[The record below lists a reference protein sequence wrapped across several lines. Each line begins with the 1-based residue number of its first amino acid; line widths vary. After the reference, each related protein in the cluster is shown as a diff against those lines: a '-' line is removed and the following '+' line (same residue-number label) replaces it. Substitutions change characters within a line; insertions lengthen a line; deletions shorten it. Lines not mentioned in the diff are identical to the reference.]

1 MVRTG
6 QCVMGFYGFQT
17 HEMAVGAG

>member
-17 HEMAVGAG
+17 HEMAAGAG